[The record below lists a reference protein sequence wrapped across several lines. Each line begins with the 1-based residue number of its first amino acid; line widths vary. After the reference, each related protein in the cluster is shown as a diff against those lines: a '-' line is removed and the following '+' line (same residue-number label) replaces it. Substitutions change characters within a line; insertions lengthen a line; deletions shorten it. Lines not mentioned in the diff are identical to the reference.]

1 MTNLE
6 RQEENYYQTMLE
18 KTEVEKEII
27 QYVKS
32 VQGAVFEFGRK
43 EYVIFANAG
52 LLGEK
57 KHQSEH
63 PEAAAGYP
71 GRRGSSM
78 NAGIGMGNHC
88 VPGGDECPRCPCLLW
103 MKRNRQE
110 IYCINAENVME
121 GPFGQE
127 QQLKYE
133 LISSDPKIRDIAAR
147 TGLSARS
154 VLKIM
159 AIAQRPEELCL

>member
-1 MTNLE
+1 MAILQLENLE

-57 KHQSEH
+57 KHQS
-63 PEAAAGYP
+63 GILKLQQDIRKK
-71 GRRGSSM
+71 GICM
-78 NAGIGMGNHC
+78 NAGIGMGITAYRAGM
-88 VPGGDECPRCPCLLW
+88 PLPMG
-103 MKRNRQE
+103 
-110 IYCINAENVME
+110 
-121 GPFGQE
+121 
-127 QQLKYE
+127 
-133 LISSDPKIRDIAAR
+133 
-147 TGLSARS
+147 
-154 VLKIM
+154 
-159 AIAQRPEELCL
+159 